1 MNAGYVRLSS
11 FDTWGASCDSWRFAP
26 DYNQVQKDTSVAS
39 IDTAGE
45 GQWLLCGDFG
55 ALHACPTGTC
65 HTAVRKLFCGEGLPR
80 SAVKLD

>member
-1 MNAGYVRLSS
+1 MPRAI
-11 FDTWGASCDSWRFAP
+11 DSWRFAP

-45 GQWLLCGDFG
+45 GQWLLCGDFD